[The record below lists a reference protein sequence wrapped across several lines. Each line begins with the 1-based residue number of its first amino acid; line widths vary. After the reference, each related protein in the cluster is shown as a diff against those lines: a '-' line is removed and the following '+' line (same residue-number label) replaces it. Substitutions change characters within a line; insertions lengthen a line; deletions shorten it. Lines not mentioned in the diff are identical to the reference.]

1 MVVSHIQS
9 RAAIIAPR
17 NGITL
22 PTNRKAYSPQHGCR
36 YRPRLMTNQERIVTR
51 VHNEVEQRTGEAT
64 YEEKRTLYGCLSS
77 RTDLGHG
84 SECWVGFSCAAF
96 LDELRKYAMK
106 LHTREQAPA
115 EGQAEAPKDQ
125 KPVRTS
131 LHLSFFVFTLF
142 SYGLFR
148 YPSCSL
154 CQRNRGICVS
164 WRNPRLSMMPLK
176 L

>member
-96 LDELRKYAMK
+96 LDELRQYAMK

-131 LHLSFFVFTLF
+131 LVFLSLSSHCSHMGFFDILLAVCANETGVSAFH
-142 SYGLFR
+142 G
-148 YPSCSL
+148 
-154 CQRNRGICVS
+154 GIQDC
-164 WRNPRLSMMPLK
+164 L
-176 L
+176 

>member
-1 MVVSHIQS
+1 
-9 RAAIIAPR
+9 
-17 NGITL
+17 
-22 PTNRKAYSPQHGCR
+22 
-36 YRPRLMTNQERIVTR
+36 MTNQERIVTR

-96 LDELRKYAMK
+96 LDELRQYAMK

-131 LHLSFFVFTLF
+131 LVFLSLSSHCSHMGFFDILLAVCANET
-142 SYGLFR
+142 
-148 YPSCSL
+148 
-154 CQRNRGICVS
+154 GISAFHGGIQDC
-164 WRNPRLSMMPLK
+164 L
-176 L
+176 